1 MTRREM
7 NCRTMNRR
15 AILKGA
21 LGGAASGALGLTLPP
36 LTRAAF
42 SQESLAVVPVSDGF
56 VMLTGAGGNVLV
68 RTASTGQ
75 VLVDSGAA
83 ASTDAVLK
91 RLRDMPGA
99 GHVTTV
105 FNTHWHGEQVGGNLA
120 FGRSEATIV
129 AHEKT
134 RAHLATDYYLQ
145 NEDRYQ
151 KAQPPA
157 ARPTVTFFTGDQ
169 TLAGDK
175 RIAYGHLNEAHTD
188 GDIYVFFRDANVLAV
203 GDAISPVK
211 DPVLDWFGGGWVG
224 GRADSQE
231 KLLKLVDDKT
241 RIVPS
246 YGPVVG
252 RAELKAEFDMTAE
265 LYDRMLDLLKKGMSA
280 QDMLDAG
287 LMKGLSRTF
296 RDPFRFAYDAHK
308 GYWAHH
314 NSLTGDVL

>member
-1 MTRREM
+1 M
-7 NCRTMNRR
+7 NHRAINRR

-21 LGGAASGALGLTLPP
+21 LAGVLGLTLRPFA
-36 LTRAAF
+36 RSAF
-42 SQESLAVVPVSDGF
+42 SQESPAVVPLSDGF

-83 ASTDAVLK
+83 GFSDAVLAD
-91 RLRDMPGA
+91 LRKLPGGGGA
-99 GHVTTV
+99 TTV
-105 FNTHWHGEQVGGNLA
+105 FNTHWHREQVGGNLA
-120 FGRSEATIV
+120 FGRSGATII

-134 RAHLATDYYLQ
+134 RVHLATDYYLHD
-145 NEDRYQ
+145 EDRYE
-151 KAQPPA
+151 KAMPA
-157 ARPTVTFFTGDQ
+157 EARPTVTFFTGDQ
-169 TLAGDK
+169 SLAGDK
-175 RIAYGHLNEAHTD
+175 GIEYGHLLEAHTD

-203 GDAISPVK
+203 GDAISPQK
-211 DPVLDWFGGGWVG
+211 DPVLDWFGGGWLG
-224 GRADSQE
+224 GRADAQE
-231 KLLKLVDDKT
+231 KLLKLVDAKT

-252 RAELKAEFDMTAE
+252 RAELQAESEMTSM
-265 LYDRMLDLLKKGMSA
+265 LFDRMLDLIKQGMSA

-296 RDPFRFAYDAHK
+296 HDPYRFAYDAHK

-314 NSLTGDVL
+314 NSLSPNVL